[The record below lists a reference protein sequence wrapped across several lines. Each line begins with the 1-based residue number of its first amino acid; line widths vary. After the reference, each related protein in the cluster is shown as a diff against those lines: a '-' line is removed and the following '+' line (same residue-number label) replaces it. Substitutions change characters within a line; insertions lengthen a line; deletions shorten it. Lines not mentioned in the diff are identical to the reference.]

1 MYNIIIFFIL
11 VACILV
17 FLFINSQTIVE
28 GAKNK
33 GKSSSK
39 TASKSTASKSDAS
52 ASEPMSSSD
61 KQIKEQVNK
70 ALPLLVSRALNPI
83 INNINRTQR
92 TTKNE
97 LNDISRKMKNF
108 DNKVTNSI
116 KQLDSKTQDGIT
128 NLTET
133 QKNVLSNLSQQY
145 DMNKIGLSSQVS
157 DATKSIKYMNTQISD
172 ASNEAVVAKNNA
184 QKYSD
189 LSQRIYNDV
198 FGASTARVVHQDN
211 QKLEKFTQMNTI
223 NNNLFDLEIDLISKI
238 NEFNDTYYKYI
249 RCSSGGSQEYCGTNN
264 KTEANVTT
272 AATAVN
278 DAVKALEDAYKLS
291 PTNTGS
297 LFESN
302 HKEILEKAKTI
313 DELRRSLDTKMDTI
327 IKSKNPP
334 NELTHQYDSTVYT
347 GIMWSVLATSVLFYV
362 FTEM

>member
-1 MYNIIIFFIL
+1 MYNIIIFFISI
-11 VACILV
+11 ACILV
-17 FLFINSQTIVE
+17 FLFINSQKIVE

-33 GKSSSK
+33 GKTASK
-39 TASKSTASKSDAS
+39 TASASASSSAS

-70 ALPLLVSRALNPI
+70 ALPPLVSRALDPL
-83 INNINRTQR
+83 INDINRTQK
-92 TTKNE
+92 TTKNK
-97 LNDISRKMKNF
+97 LNNINKKINNF
-108 DNKVTNSI
+108 NNKVTNSI

-128 NLTET
+128 KLTET

-145 DMNKIGLSSQVS
+145 NMNKIGLSSQVS
-157 DATKSIKYMNTQISD
+157 DATKIIKNMNTQISD
-172 ASNEAVVAKNNA
+172 ASNEAVVAKNDA

-211 QKLEKFTQMNTI
+211 QKLKENFTQMNTI
-223 NNNLFDLEIDLISKI
+223 HDNLFDLEKDLISKI
-238 NEFNDTYYKYI
+238 NQFNDTYYKYI
-249 RCSSGGSQEYCGTNN
+249 RCSSGGSQSYCATNN
-264 KTEANVTT
+264 KTDVEVNT

-334 NELTHQYDSTVYT
+334 NELTQQYDSTVYT